1 MRLILHSMPR
11 ALLAIGEV
19 ANHGAV
25 KYSPDGWLRV
35 PNGLER
41 YTDALM
47 RHVVGEGI
55 EEADSDSGLLHASQA
70 VWAAFGIC
78 TAMVARVIG
87 IDPYSLDWWIWEND
101 CGARGHEC
109 GLGDGVMTPMRT
121 LAEYAKFLVG
131 EAQMEADR

>member
-1 MRLILHSMPR
+1 MADGTKQDQGKPQMRLILHSMPR

-55 EEADSDSGLLHASQA
+55 EDADSDSGLLHAA
-70 VWAAFGIC
+70 HAAWN
-78 TAMVARVIG
+78 ALARLELILRV
-87 IDPYSLDWWIWEND
+87 
-101 CGARGHEC
+101 
-109 GLGDGVMTPMRT
+109 
-121 LAEYAKFLVG
+121 K
-131 EAQMEADR
+131 EAGR